1 MPCRLANIFA
11 CNSNKKKNSN
21 NIPPRTGWNVSNFN
35 AQSSQSKN
43 KNSEINSPPLAHCL
57 HPLAIH
63 LELDGIWSWIWSWSR
78 LYSPLGASHLAFAG
92 DVAVVSV
99 VAAAAALV
107 VGNIR
112 YEIKNTSLPT
122 SKGRR
127 GYSHSFQKSR
137 CTVENAVL
145 NINWALRQG
154 YTFDIWND
162 DRSGCEAKSQVP
174 LFSQCNRPGAK
185 VQLKQLHLHSP
196 MSDVHRPM
204 SSASFQFSACGV
216 ASLADCMH
224 VSLFFSPRAKWSK
237 QTLITWPQVCA
248 SKRGL
253 RIPSGGLGIADRM
266 IGVLRGRGSR
276 EQTPQSSSSSFLMMT
291 SNETLFIRF
300 SCRYSQSSGFG
311 QKAFP
316 HNRLDFRLIKR
327 MFVAAP
333 PSAASFSGS
342 ISSSHRRSVLIFN

>member
-1 MPCRLANIFA
+1 LHATATR
-11 CNSNKKKNSN
+11 K
-21 NIPPRTGWNVSNFN
+21 RT
-35 AQSSQSKN
+35 ATT
-43 KNSEINSPPLAHCL
+43 SPPELAEMYQISMHNHHNQKIKILKSTPPALAHCL

-154 YTFDIWND
+154 YTFDI
-162 DRSGCEAKSQVP
+162 
-174 LFSQCNRPGAK
+174 
-185 VQLKQLHLHSP
+185 
-196 MSDVHRPM
+196 
-204 SSASFQFSACGV
+204 
-216 ASLADCMH
+216 
-224 VSLFFSPRAKWSK
+224 
-237 QTLITWPQVCA
+237 
-248 SKRGL
+248 
-253 RIPSGGLGIADRM
+253 
-266 IGVLRGRGSR
+266 
-276 EQTPQSSSSSFLMMT
+276 
-291 SNETLFIRF
+291 
-300 SCRYSQSSGFG
+300 
-311 QKAFP
+311 
-316 HNRLDFRLIKR
+316 
-327 MFVAAP
+327 
-333 PSAASFSGS
+333 
-342 ISSSHRRSVLIFN
+342 